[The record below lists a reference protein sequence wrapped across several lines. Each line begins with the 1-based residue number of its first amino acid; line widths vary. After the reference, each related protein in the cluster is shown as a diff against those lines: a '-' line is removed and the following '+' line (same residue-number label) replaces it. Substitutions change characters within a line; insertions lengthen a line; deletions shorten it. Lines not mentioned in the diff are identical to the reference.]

1 MKLIRD
7 VRRAKKPP
15 IFFLLYCGLFNL
27 NFNSEVNLENELI
40 AEALGEDKWY
50 FPLCSFLAME
60 VPQGKTDQDREQE
73 SSPGLKTRNMNTC
86 IFLQ

>member
-1 MKLIRD
+1 M
-7 VRRAKKPP
+7 
-15 IFFLLYCGLFNL
+15 
-27 NFNSEVNLENELI
+27 ENELI